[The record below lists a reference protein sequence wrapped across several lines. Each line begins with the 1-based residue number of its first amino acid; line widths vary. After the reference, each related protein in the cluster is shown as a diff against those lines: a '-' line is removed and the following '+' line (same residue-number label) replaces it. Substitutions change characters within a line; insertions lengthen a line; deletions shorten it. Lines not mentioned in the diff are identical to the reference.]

1 MVPLPLP
8 ELAAKADRIRREVVE
23 IATANGAGH
32 IAPSLSCVDV
42 VAALYYA
49 VMERG
54 TGPADPERDRV
65 VFSKGHG
72 AYGLYAILADLG
84 WIPRSEWTG
93 FYRGSPLKGC
103 VEYDPARGLDAGT
116 GSLGHGL
123 PLAAGLAFGA
133 RHRGRP
139 WRTWCIVGDGEMQE
153 GSCWEALQFAVRHE
167 LGNLVVVVDKNNL
180 QAMDRLDRVLT
191 PAGRSDDLRRKC
203 EGFGCAVVDC
213 PGHDL
218 ARLVDCLGA
227 ARRRPDRDRP
237 LVVLAE
243 TVKGWGVPAIENKA
257 CFHFRLPTPA
267 ELAQG
272 VRYA

>member
-1 MVPLPLP
+1 MPLPP
-8 ELAAKADRIRREVVE
+8 AALAEQADRIRREVVE

-32 IAPSLSCVDV
+32 IAPSLSAVDLLV
-42 VAALYYA
+42 ALYYQ
-49 VMERG
+49 VLERG
-54 TGPADPERDRV
+54 CGPLDPERDRV

-84 WIPRSEWTG
+84 WIPRSEWTS

-123 PLAAGLAFGA
+123 PMAAGLAWGA
-133 RHRGRP
+133 RQRGRA

-167 LGNLVVVVDKNNL
+167 LGNLVVVIDKNNL
-180 QAMDRLDRVLT
+180 QAMDFLDRVLT
-191 PAGRSDDLRRKC
+191 PAGRADDLRRKC
-203 EGFGCAVVDC
+203 EGFGCLVEDC

-218 ARLVDCLGA
+218 ARLTACLAA
-227 ARRRPDRDRP
+227 ARRRPDRAPP
-237 LVVLAE
+237 LIVLAE
-243 TVKGWGVPAIENKA
+243 TVKGWGVPAIENRP
-257 CFHFRLPTPA
+257 CFHFRLPSPA
-267 ELAQG
+267 EIAQG